1 MEEPSAIKSDNVAV
15 ALPGG
20 LNKGFSYD
28 MAKNGIGQV
37 IPPPGLPLSSGPT
50 TASIASSS
58 GSAPSP
64 QPTIS
69 HKIDSLMG
77 SGTSSSATP
86 SSAIDPQMYHQ
97 QMMYQQQQRMY
108 AQFNQQQQQQ
118 QQQVP
123 PAGMSPQMQQMMQQ
137 QMNSKGQFM
146 NGEATSDREED
157 LLSRS

>member
-20 LNKGFSYD
+20 LNKVFGYD
-28 MAKNGIGQV
+28 MAKNGIGPV
-37 IPPPGLPLSSGPT
+37 IPLPPLSSGPT
-50 TASIASSS
+50 TTSTASSS

-64 QPTIS
+64 QPAIS
-69 HKIDSLMG
+69 HKIDALMG

-97 QMMYQQQQRMY
+97 QMMYQEQQRMY
-108 AQFNQQQQQQ
+108 SQFNHQ

-123 PAGMSPQMQQMMQQ
+123 PVGMNPQIQQMMQQQMMQQ
-137 QMNSKGQFM
+137 QMNNKGQFM
-146 NGEATSDREED
+146 NGKLD
-157 LLSRS
+157 LYLTPINQ